1 MAPDSLFE
9 SLDLT
14 PLAPLDSGLRQLVA
28 RYLVQASF
36 EAGHR
41 DALSPGVW
49 ILVHG
54 TARVALGVSHDV
66 LAPKSCVGTE
76 TLWGGAPLT
85 HEIEA
90 TTACRWLYLSA
101 ASFRALTETDSKAA
115 LALLLALLKSSA
127 LTARRADF
135 RAPASVEP
143 ELEPAPSSTAGLH
156 PRATSVVIQLH
167 DGERVVPS
175 GTSCDALLPE
185 QFEHLP
191 VVAALIDNKASSLST
206 ALTSS
211 CRLRPLTTRHWE
223 GQRIYRHSLA
233 LLALEAAK
241 RIAPDLP
248 VRMGPSVGFGRR
260 ILAGRLV
267 NSELRDFANRLEAE
281 MHRLRSSPLA
291 VYEGHWTVAE
301 ARDYFASQG
310 WEHAQQLLDTWRDA
324 TVPMVSYGNV
334 YALNTSPLVT
344 RASALDGCF
353 ILYDE
358 NLALLA
364 YGKRSA
370 STPRPSETIPP
381 SALSAVGDLAQPAPR
396 STHRL
401 LLGQA
406 RANHDVEH
414 QEQAWLGALGVGS
427 VGAFNRACVTGS
439 VPGLIRVAEG
449 FQEKRLSVI
458 ADEIQA
464 RADEID
470 IVCIAGPS
478 ASGKTTFIRR
488 LSVQLQVNG
497 IQPVALGL
505 DDYYVDRHRT
515 PRDETGDYDF
525 ESLAAIEL
533 GLLEEHLT
541 RLIAGE
547 TVKTARFDFANGQS
561 HPTGGSE
568 LRLRPRDVLLLE
580 GIHGLNP
587 ALLGSIPARRVFRIF
602 VCPLMQ
608 LAFDQ
613 LSSVHASDVR
623 LIRRI
628 VRDRHARGYNAAET
642 IARWPKVRAGERQ
655 HIYPFQANSDAVFD
669 SALVYELS
677 VLRVYAERYLLE
689 VPDSHASYAT
699 AFRLMHL
706 CDRFVSIY
714 PDHVPATSI
723 LREFVGGSGFES

>member
-1 MAPDSLFE
+1 LVPDSLFE

-14 PLAPLDSGLRQLVA
+14 PLAPLDAGLRQLVA

-41 DALSPGVW
+41 EVLQPGVW

-54 TARVALGVSHDV
+54 TAQVVRNGAHHV
-66 LAPKSCVGTE
+66 LAPKSLVGTE
-76 TLWGGAPLT
+76 TLWGGAPLG

-90 TTACRWLYLSA
+90 ASACRWLYLSA
-101 ASFRALTETDSKAA
+101 ASFRALGETNARAA
-115 LALLLALLKSSA
+115 LALLLVLLQSGA
-127 LTARRADF
+127 TRTARTNTVAAEF
-135 RAPASVEP
+135 AAP
-143 ELEPAPSSTAGLH
+143 LERAPSSAAGLQ
-156 PRATSVVIQLH
+156 PRPTSVVLQLH
-167 DGERVVPS
+167 DGERVAPA
-175 GTSCDALLPE
+175 GTTCDALLPE
-185 QFEHLP
+185 RYDNLP

-206 ALTSS
+206 ALTSN
-211 CRLRPLTTRHWE
+211 CRLAPLTTRHWE

-241 RIAPDLP
+241 RVAPDLP

-267 NSELRDFANRLEAE
+267 NSELRDFANQLEAE
-281 MHRLRSSPLA
+281 MHRLRSAPLA
-291 VYEGHWTVAE
+291 VYEGHWTVAQ
-301 ARDYFASQG
+301 AREYFASQH

-324 TVPMVSYGNV
+324 TVPMVSYGSV

-358 NLALLA
+358 NLVLLA
-364 YGKRSA
+364 YGKRTA
-370 STPRPSETIPP
+370 ATPRPSQTIPP

-427 VGAFNRACVTGS
+427 VGAFNRACVSGS

-449 FQEKRLSVI
+449 FQEKHVSVI

-505 DDYYVDRHRT
+505 DDYYVDRQRT
-515 PRDETGDYDF
+515 PKDETGDYDF

-541 RLIAGE
+541 RLVAGE
-547 TVKTARFDFANGQS
+547 TVKTARYDFATGRS

-587 ALLGSIPARRVFRIF
+587 ALLGSTPATRVFRIF

-613 LSSVHASDVR
+613 LASVHASDVR

-628 VRDRHARGYNAAET
+628 VRDRHSRGYNAAET

-689 VPDSHASYAT
+689 VPDTHASYAT

-706 CDRFVSIY
+706 LDRFVSIY

-723 LREFVGGSGFES
+723 LREFVGGSGFESA